1 MVEPSDFK
9 YAIDEIDALHVV
21 KVSNN
26 GSIES
31 NLRDAPSAW
40 RTFQYR
46 CPKQTALLRKLKV
59 GKNRTNLSSV
69 KLGSS

>member
-1 MVEPSDFK
+1 MLEPSDSK

-31 NLRDAPSAW
+31 NLRDAPSAYDAGGLEQLRPDVAPKRPDRGGGVFAPNH
-40 RTFQYR
+40 RT
-46 CPKQTALLRKLKV
+46 K
-59 GKNRTNLSSV
+59 
-69 KLGSS
+69 